1 MFTAIATWP
10 RRVNLRVA
18 YSPIYMARQQTL
30 AKFITMPP
38 GKKVPPQQSSL
49 TEWFGGKQKK
59 QAVAVPAATSDKDKG
74 PPKPPPETD
83 STADACPPSERL
95 PTKRKQTPVPVAAD
109 GGSSSDKETTPSPGP
124 KPKRRKM
131 VIEEDEDE
139 GPAPSSD
146 APSRSASRPPSL
158 SPPPPLG
165 DEKQKK
171 IKVASS
177 SKAATAAPRRSK
189 AESSKTSKSSAK
201 AKGKAKAAAAVVEKE
216 DVDMEDGERSAADES
231 EPAEDD
237 SGEEDAEE
245 RKAASKS
252 AQVALD
258 RRDEMDVPGWKVGDP
273 VPYAALAKAFALI
286 EATTKRIEK
295 TSLLTSLMLLVIQ
308 RSEAGDTDSLLR
320 TVYLC
325 INRVRSPHTQLEL
338 GIGESLLVKA
348 IGESTGRSLQLI
360 KADLKKEGDLGLVA
374 MNSKN
379 MQKTLFKPKAL
390 TVPFVFSNLKEIALS
405 VGHSSQGK
413 KVSIVT
419 KLLAACKGEEAKYIV
434 RSLEGKLRIG
444 NAERTVLVALAHA
457 AVLAERERSG
467 KKWSTEK
474 LASRLEEGANIVKA
488 VYSELPNY
496 DVVVPAL
503 LNAGVGKLRDEC
515 KLTPGVPLKP
525 MLAKPT
531 KAIGEVLDRFED
543 KRFTCEYKYD
553 GERAQV
559 HKLAD
564 GTVGVFSRN
573 SEDMSKKYPDLV
585 EQLPHC
591 IKENTETFVLDAEA
605 VAIDRATGK
614 LMPFQE
620 LSKRKRKDVKV
631 EDIQVRVCLFAFDLL
646 YLNGEPLLRKNL
658 TERRELLRQHFEPV
672 EFEFQ
677 FAKSSDSEK
686 TEDIQS
692 FLDESVKDG
701 CEGLMVKM
709 LESEASYY
717 EPSRRSVNWLKLKKD
732 YLAGIGDSLD
742 LVVVG
747 GYYGKGKRTNVYGA
761 FLLACYDAD
770 SEEFQ
775 TICKIGTGFSEEALA
790 AHYAVLQPLEIEK
803 ARGDVK
809 VGGAKPDVWF
819 EPKVLWEVLTADLS
833 LSPVYTAAQGL
844 IEERGISLRFPRFIR
859 VRDDKSLDDATG
871 PDQVAEM
878 YERQVL
884 AQGGG
889 QKKKKGDGDADDGF
903 W

>member
-1 MFTAIATWP
+1 MFTAIATCP
-10 RRVNLRVA
+10 RRVNLA
-18 YSPIYMARQQTL
+18 HLISTPIYMKRQQTL

-38 GKKVPPQQSSL
+38 GKKAPPQQSSL
-49 TEWFGGKQKK
+49 AELWGKQKK
-59 QAVAVPAATSDKDKG
+59 KGVAATPSDKDKDVVHSH
-74 PPKPPPETD
+74 PPETD
-83 STADACPPSERL
+83 GTADACPSSESSS
-95 PTKRKQTPVPVAAD
+95 PTKRKPAPVPAV
-109 GGSSSDKETTPSPGP
+109 GGSSSDSGTAPSSPEPHSP

-131 VIEEDEDE
+131 VIEEDEDDGDGDGDGDE
-139 GPAPSSD
+139 GPAPSSQ
-146 APSRSASRPPSL
+146 APSRPASS
-158 SPPPPLG
+158 SPPPPPRE
-165 DEKQKK
+165 EKRKK
-171 IKVASS
+171 IKAGG
-177 SKAATAAPRRSK
+177 PSK
-189 AESSKTSKSSAK
+189 AESSSSKAK
-201 AKGKAKAAAAVVEKE
+201 AKGKAKVKAAVVEKE
-216 DVDMEDGERSAADES
+216 DVDMDGGEMVAADES
-231 EPAEDD
+231 GPD
-237 SGEEDAEE
+237 SGEEEEQE

-273 VPYAALAKAFALI
+273 VPYAALANAFALI

-308 RSEAGDTDSLLR
+308 RSKEGDTDSLLR

-325 INRVRSPHTQLEL
+325 INRLCPDYTGIEL

-390 TVPFVFSNLKEIALS
+390 TVPFVFSSLKEIALS
-405 VGHSSQGK
+405 SGHSSQGK

-474 LASRLEEGANIVKA
+474 LASRLEEGASIVKS
-488 VYSELPNY
+488 VFSELPNY

-503 LNAGVGKLRDEC
+503 LTVGVGKLREEC

-573 SEDMSKKYPDLV
+573 SEDMSKKYPDLI

-591 IKENTETFVLDAEA
+591 IKENTETFVLDTEA
-605 VAIDRATGK
+605 VAIDRTTGK

-631 EDIQVRVCLFAFDLL
+631 EDIQIRVCLFAFDLL

-672 EFEFQ
+672 AFEFQ

-686 TEDIQS
+686 TEDIQA

-790 AHYAVLQPLEIEK
+790 AHYAVLQPLEMEK
-803 ARGDVK
+803 ARGDLK

-819 EPKVLWEVLTADLS
+819 EPKVVWEVLTADLS

-859 VRDDKSLDDATG
+859 VRDDKGADDATA
-871 PDQVAEM
+871 PEQVAEM

-884 AQGGG
+884 SQGGG

>member
-1 MFTAIATWP
+1 M
-10 RRVNLRVA
+10 
-18 YSPIYMARQQTL
+18 
-30 AKFITMPP
+30 
-38 GKKVPPQQSSL
+38 
-49 TEWFGGKQKK
+49 
-59 QAVAVPAATSDKDKG
+59 
-74 PPKPPPETD
+74 
-83 STADACPPSERL
+83 
-95 PTKRKQTPVPVAAD
+95 
-109 GGSSSDKETTPSPGP
+109 
-124 KPKRRKM
+124 
-131 VIEEDEDE
+131 DE
-139 GPAPSSD
+139 GDRGD
-146 APSRSASRPPSL
+146 AA
-158 SPPPPLG
+158 G
-165 DEKQKK
+165 
-171 IKVASS
+171 VAEE
-177 SKAATAAPRRSK
+177 P
-189 AESSKTSKSSAK
+189 
-201 AKGKAKAAAAVVEKE
+201 
-216 DVDMEDGERSAADES
+216 
-231 EPAEDD
+231 EPAEEDD
-237 SGEEDAEE
+237 SGEEELEDVEE
-245 RKAASKS
+245 KKTASKN
-252 AQVALD
+252 AEAALD
-258 RRDEMDVPGWKVGDP
+258 RRDEMDVEGWRVGDP

-308 RSEAGDTDSLLR
+308 RSKAGDADSLLR

-325 INRVRSPHTQLEL
+325 INRLSPDYTGIEL
-338 GIGESLLVKA
+338 GIGESLLIKA

-360 KADLKKEGDLGLVA
+360 KTDLKREGDLGLVA

-379 MQKTLFKPKAL
+379 MQKTLFKPKPL

-405 VGHSSQGK
+405 AGHSSQGK
-413 KVSIVT
+413 KVSIIT

-457 AVLAERERSG
+457 TVLAEQERSG

-474 LASRLEEGANIVKA
+474 LASRLEEGATIVKSRTSKLRCG
-488 VYSELPNY
+488 YPC
-496 DVVVPAL
+496 AL
-503 LNAGVGKLRDEC
+503 TVGVSKLRDEC

-531 KAIGEVLDRFED
+531 KAIGEVLDRFEG

-559 HKLAD
+559 HRLAD

-573 SEDMSKKYPDLV
+573 SEDMSKKYPDLI

-591 IKENTETFVLDAEA
+591 IKENTKSFVLDAEA
-605 VAIDRATGK
+605 VAIDRTTGK

-631 EDIQVRVCLFAFDLL
+631 EDIEVRVCLFAFDLL
-646 YLNGEPLLRKNL
+646 YLNGEPLLHKNL

-672 EFEFQ
+672 HFEFQ

-686 TEDIQS
+686 TEDIQT

-770 SEEFQ
+770 SEEYQ

-790 AHYAVLQPLEIEK
+790 AHYTVLQPLEMEK

-819 EPKVLWEVLTADLS
+819 EPKVVWEVLTADLS

-844 IEERGISLRFPRFIR
+844 IDERGVSLRFPRFIR
-859 VRDDKSLDDATG
+859 VRDDKSADDATG
-871 PDQVAEM
+871 SEQVAEM

-884 AQGGG
+884 AHDDG
-889 QKKKKGDGDADDGF
+889 KKKKKRGGDADDGF